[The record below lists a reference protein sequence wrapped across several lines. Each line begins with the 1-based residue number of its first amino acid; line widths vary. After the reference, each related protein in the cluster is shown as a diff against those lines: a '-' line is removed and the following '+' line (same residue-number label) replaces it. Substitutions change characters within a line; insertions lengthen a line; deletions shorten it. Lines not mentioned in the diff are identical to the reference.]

1 MSIKYTSL
9 AVGEP
14 ISWPAINGRRT
25 GIVESLDDRGAMVAL
40 GDGKYVLL
48 TTGQSMEATK
58 NRRRAQ
64 AHQLR
69 KRRAV

>member
-40 GDGKYVLL
+40 GNGKYVLL
-48 TTGQSMEATK
+48 TTGQSLQAARE
-58 NRRRAQ
+58 RRRNIG
-64 AHQLR
+64 
-69 KRRAV
+69 KRTKKH